1 MRFDGGVFDVWCMF
15 IYPVQSATWC
25 SRCGLMV
32 VCSRCDLMV
41 VCSRCDLM
49 VVCLMCGACSS
60 TVYSQQPG
68 VADAV

>member
-41 VCSRCDLM
+41 VC
-49 VVCLMCGACSS
+49 LMCGACSS

>member
-32 VCSRCDLMV
+32 VCLMY
-41 VCSRCDLM
+41 
-49 VVCLMCGACSS
+49 GACS
-60 TVYSQQPG
+60 YSVRIPI
-68 VADAV
+68 